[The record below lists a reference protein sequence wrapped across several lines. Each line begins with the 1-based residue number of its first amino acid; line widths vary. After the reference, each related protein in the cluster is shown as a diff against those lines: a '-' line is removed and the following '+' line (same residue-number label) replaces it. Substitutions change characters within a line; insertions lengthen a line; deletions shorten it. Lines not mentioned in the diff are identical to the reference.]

1 MKFFKNFDFFIP
13 LSLLIIATLGLAIV
27 WSLVPQLF
35 WHQFLFLLLG
45 FFLFLVFAKLDIRIF
60 ENLAF
65 PLYFGSIFFLALTFF
80 FGQVTRGA
88 TRWIQIG
95 QFTVQPSELVKPF
108 LILFFASLL
117 AKEETF
123 KPRRIIV
130 ILLLFLV
137 PVFLIFK
144 QPDLGSSLVVLAFFS
159 GMLLASGI
167 ALKLLVA
174 VGGLGLLFLPLIWH
188 FLKDYQKLRILT
200 FLNPKLDPLGAGY
213 NQLQAIITVGSG
225 KIFGRGLGRGTQSHL
240 AFLPEHQTDFIFAS
254 LSEELGLIGSSI
266 LLLFYGLILFRIL
279 TIARQTT
286 LTFGRLICLGVFS
299 MFLFQIFVN
308 VGMNM
313 GISPITGITLPF
325 ISVGGSSTT
334 SLMIS
339 LGLVEAVASSRKPED
354 TLEIH

>member
-13 LSLLIIATLGLAIV
+13 LSLLVIATLGLAIV
-27 WSLVPQLF
+27 WSLAPELF
-35 WHQFLFLLLG
+35 WHQF
-45 FFLFLVFAKLDIRIF
+45 FFLFLGFSLFLIFAKIDIRIF

-65 PLYFGSIFFLALTFF
+65 PAYFGSIFFLALTFF

-88 TRWIQIG
+88 TRWVQIG
-95 QFTVQPSELVKPF
+95 GFTVQPSELVKPL
-108 LILFFASLL
+108 LILFFAYLL

-123 KPRRIIV
+123 RPRRLVMIF
-130 ILLLFLV
+130 LLLLV

-144 QPDLGSSLVVLAFFS
+144 QPDLGSSLVVLSFFA
-159 GMLLASGI
+159 GMLLASGM
-167 ALKLLVA
+167 ALKFLVA
-174 VGGLGLLFLPLIWH
+174 AGALGLLFLPLIWH

-254 LSEELGLIGSSI
+254 LSEELGFLGAAL
-266 LLLFYGLILFRIL
+266 LLLFYALILFRIL
-279 TIARQTT
+279 TIARQTSSS
-286 LTFGRLICLGVFS
+286 FGRLVCLGVFS
-299 MFLFQIFVN
+299 MLLFQIFVN

-313 GISPITGITLPF
+313 GIAPITGITLPF
-325 ISVGGSSTT
+325 VSVGGSSMA
-334 SLMIS
+334 SLMIC
-339 LGLVEAVASSRKPED
+339 LGLVESVAILRKPED